1 MAVCLQPTTTT
12 PTPRLPNPTVSD
24 AGQARYYDSSRRRRG
39 RSAVHLGRVVT
50 VLSLFPSV
58 GGGGCRVD
66 FVDAL
71 HVGARVLSPPPPWC
85 RSVILV
91 PPSLPPSCRQLVVS
105 PAGDVHDQP
114 RGPRAS
120 TCACFTHERHSHRTA
135 VLGVLLA
142 GARTSIN
149 VHAWHEPDL
158 PDQRRPMYTRA
169 GLRPCRW
176 SARQQQRQPSRAA
189 ETDSGVL
196 RLCRW
201 GPPRQ
206 TDSLREGSH
215 RGLTATVFLHP
226 NALLPVHPGGGIQGA
241 FPLWRPLVVIS
252 NNNNK
257 HPFC

>member
-1 MAVCLQPTTTT
+1 MSVTASCRLVSPLSALPLCPRCHSCPGASHFGASVDVCLQPTTTT

-71 HVGARVLSPPPPWC
+71 HVGARVLSPPLPWC

-91 PPSLPPSCRQLVVS
+91 PPSLPPVLSPVVS

-169 GLRPCRW
+169 GLRPRRW
-176 SARQQQRQPSRAA
+176 SARQQQRQPSRA
-189 ETDSGVL
+189 G
-196 RLCRW
+196 CRD
-201 GPPRQ
+201 R
-206 TDSLREGSH
+206 
-215 RGLTATVFLHP
+215 
-226 NALLPVHPGGGIQGA
+226 
-241 FPLWRPLVVIS
+241 
-252 NNNNK
+252 
-257 HPFC
+257 